1 MVDYQFKIILI
12 GAGSVGKTSLINRFI
27 NNKFESSYKM
37 TMGVDLLTKQ
47 IDLDG
52 KEVNLNLWDVGG
64 QERFKFMRESFYKG
78 TSGALLIFDL
88 TRADTFD
95 KLVNKWHPEMIKFI
109 GRAFPFIIVGNK
121 VDLLPETGSVVDSD
135 KVTEFADSN
144 FSIYIQTSAKTGE
157 KVEDAFLELTKRM
170 ISKNK

>member
-12 GAGSVGKTSLINRFI
+12 GPGSVGKTSLLNRFI
-27 NNKFESSYKM
+27 NNQFESSYKM

-64 QERFKFMRESFYKG
+64 QERFKFMRQSFYKG

-88 TRADTFD
+88 TRANTYET
-95 KLVNKWHPEMIKFI
+95 LVNKWHPEMIKFI
-109 GRAFPFIIVGNK
+109 GHSIPFILVGNK
-121 VDLLPETGSVVDSD
+121 VDLLPDVGNVIDSD

-157 KVEDAFLELTKRM
+157 KVEDAFLDLTKRM
-170 ISKNK
+170 IPKNQ

>member
-1 MVDYQFKIILI
+1 MVDFQFKIILI
-12 GAGSVGKTSLINRFI
+12 GAGSVGKTSLIDRFI
-27 NNKFESSYKM
+27 NDKFESSYKM

-47 IDLDG
+47 INLDG

-64 QERFKFMRESFYKG
+64 QERFKFMRQRFYKG

-88 TRADTFD
+88 TRANTYD

-109 GRAFPFIIVGNK
+109 GRSIPFIIVGNK
-121 VDLLPETGSVVDSD
+121 LDLLPDVGNVIDSN
-135 KVTEFADSN
+135 KVTEFADDN

-157 KVEDAFLELTKRM
+157 MVEDAFIKLTKRM
-170 ISKNK
+170 IDKI